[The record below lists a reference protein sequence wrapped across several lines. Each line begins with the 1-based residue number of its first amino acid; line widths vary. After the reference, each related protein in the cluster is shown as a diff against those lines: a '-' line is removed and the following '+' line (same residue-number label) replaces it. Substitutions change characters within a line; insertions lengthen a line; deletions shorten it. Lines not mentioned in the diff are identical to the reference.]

1 MCVKDNALFA
11 FIRSVTTIKK
21 TKRAK
26 IVRELVNLDH
36 ALGEMISYEVLR
48 VRARQETTTRDHR

>member
-1 MCVKDNALFA
+1 MYKKDDALFA
-11 FIRSVTTIKK
+11 SILCVITTKK

-36 ALGEMISYEVLR
+36 ALGEMISYEILR
-48 VRARQETTTRDHR
+48 VRPREETATRDH

>member
-1 MCVKDNALFA
+1 MSKKDDALFA
-11 FIRSVTTIKK
+11 SIRCVITTKK

-48 VRARQETTTRDHR
+48 IRARQETATRDH